1 MERKSREPIGKYISQ
16 LYRKGGTQISK
27 EISTFGIGQGQLMFL
42 TQLYR
47 QDGISQEELTE
58 ILRIDKGTTARAIK
72 KLEEENLVTR
82 IKDEQDRRAYKVYL
96 TDKAKS
102 IESNIFEI
110 LREWDEKIVT
120 NLTEE
125 EKETFTRILKKICIN
140 HNLR

>member
-16 LYRKGGTQISK
+16 LYRKGGTQINK
-27 EISTFGIGQGQLMFL
+27 EISNFGIGQGQLMFL
-42 TQLYR
+42 TQLYK

-96 TDKAKS
+96 TEKAKS

>member
-27 EISTFGIGQGQLMFL
+27 EISNFGIGQGQLMFL
-42 TQLYR
+42 TQLYK

-96 TDKAKS
+96 TEKAKS

>member
-42 TQLYR
+42 TQLYK

-96 TDKAKS
+96 TEKAKS
-102 IESNIFEI
+102 IESNIF
-110 LREWDEKIVT
+110 
-120 NLTEE
+120 
-125 EKETFTRILKKICIN
+125 
-140 HNLR
+140 

>member
-1 MERKSREPIGKYISQ
+1 MERKLREPIGKYISQ

-42 TQLYR
+42 TQLYK

-72 KLEEENLVTR
+72 KLEDENLVTR
-82 IKDEQDRRAYKVYL
+82 IKDEHDRRAYKVYL
-96 TDKAKS
+96 TDKAKF

-110 LREWDEKIVT
+110 LREWDEKIVK
-120 NLTEE
+120 NLTED

-140 HNLR
+140 HNLK

>member
-1 MERKSREPIGKYISQ
+1 MEIKSREPIGKYISQ

-42 TQLYR
+42 TQLYK